1 MKIAIIGGTGDQG
14 FGLALRFSKK
24 HEILIGSRKAEK
36 AIEASENALK
46 ILSGRGESASITG
59 MANIEASK
67 LADVVI
73 IALPFEYT
81 ISTLKELKE
90 ALKGKIVV
98 SIGVPLATAIG
109 DKATRVIACPQGS
122 VAELIQEMLPES
134 KVVSGF
140 QNICSKCLDDLDCEV
155 ECDVLIAGNDN
166 DAKKVIV
173 ELANEIP
180 GVRGIDA
187 GKLEISKY
195 IEYLT
200 PLLIQLNIKY
210 KLKGA
215 GIHITGLNL

>member
-1 MKIAIIGGTGDQG
+1 MKIAILGGTGDQG
-14 FGLALRFSKK
+14 FGLALRFSKN

-46 ILSGRGESASITG
+46 IISDKGYS
-59 MANIEASK
+59 ANIKGMTNLEASK

-73 IALPFEYT
+73 VSLPFEYT
-81 ISTLKELKE
+81 ISTIKELKE

-109 DKATRVIACPQGS
+109 DKPTRVIACPQGS

-140 QNICSKCLDDLDCEV
+140 QNICSKCLEDLDCEV
-155 ECDVLIAGNDN
+155 ACDVLIAGDDN

-173 ELANEIP
+173 ELASEIP
-180 GVRGIDA
+180 GVRGIDS
-187 GKLEISKY
+187 GKLEISKF
-195 IEYLT
+195 IEQIT